1 MKRDSERY
9 REKDLERQ
17 RTERGER
24 EGESSLDDS
33 FVFESLKH

>member
-1 MKRDSERY
+1 MKRL
-9 REKDLERQ
+9 RETEDR
-17 RTERGER
+17 ERGER